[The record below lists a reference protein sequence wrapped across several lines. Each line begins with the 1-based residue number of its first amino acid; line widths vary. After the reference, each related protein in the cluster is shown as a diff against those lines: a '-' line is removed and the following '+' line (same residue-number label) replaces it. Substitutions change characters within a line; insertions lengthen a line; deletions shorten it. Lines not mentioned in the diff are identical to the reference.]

1 METKFDYGAVETGYY
16 DRVYQKQKGAQSKWH
31 WLKFQYMRDL
41 LPKEGKLLD
50 IACSA
55 GTFIGTLDGD
65 LDAVGVDIA
74 ESQVAYATEHYG
86 AARKRYLQMDEGKL
100 PFDDNAFDA
109 VTVIE
114 LVEHLTMDQ
123 NRALLAEARRVLKP
137 ETGILVVSTP
147 NYHSGWPLLE
157 ILVNKLGE
165 LSYADQHITKFHAR
179 RLADLLRESGFH
191 HVKAR
196 PYQGVAPFGAMLGWR
211 FADFLYQI
219 ECLGLSRL
227 YGFLLVATARK

>member
-1 METKFDYGAVETGYY
+1 METKFDYADVETGYY
-16 DRVYQKQKGAQSKWH
+16 DRVYWKQKGAQSKWH
-31 WLKFQYMRDL
+31 WLKFRYMRDL

-55 GTFIGTLDGD
+55 GTFIGTLDEG

-74 ESQVAYATEHYG
+74 ASQVAYATEHYG
-86 AARKRYLQMDEGKL
+86 APRKRYLQMDEGKL
-100 PFDDNAFDA
+100 PFDDNTFDA

-137 ETGILVVSTP
+137 ATGILVLSTP

-165 LSYADQHITKFHAR
+165 LSYADQHITKFHSS
-179 RLADLLRESGFH
+179 RLADLLRECGFH
-191 HVKAR
+191 QVEAR

-219 ECLGLSRL
+219 EHWGLSRL
-227 YGFLLVATARK
+227 YGFLLVATAWK

>member
-1 METKFDYGAVETGYY
+1 METKFDYAAVETGYY
-16 DRVYQKQKGAQSKWH
+16 DRVYRKQKGAQSKWH

-55 GTFIGTLDGD
+55 GTFIGSLDEG
-65 LDAVGVDIA
+65 LDATGVDIA
-74 ESQVAYATEHYG
+74 ASQVDYASEHYG
-86 AARKRYLQMDEGKL
+86 APGKRFLQMDEGKL
-100 PFDDNAFDA
+100 PFDDNTFDA

-114 LVEHLTMDQ
+114 LVEHLTVEQ
-123 NRALLAEARRVLKP
+123 NRAILAEAWRVLKP
-137 ETGILVVSTP
+137 KTGVLVVSTP
-147 NYHSGWPLLE
+147 NYHSGWPVLE

-165 LSYADQHITKFHAR
+165 LSYADQHITKFHRR
-179 RLADLLRESGFH
+179 RLADLLRGSGFH
-191 HVKAR
+191 QVEAR

-211 FADFLYQI
+211 FADFLYRI
-219 ECLGLSRL
+219 ERWGLSGI